1 MKVSLVLQ
9 GDPLTLIYATLKLP
23 LHTERGASAE
33 AATSDQTLKEDLSTL
48 KDKVYSASL
57 PLLASLLPDDS
68 TAAQVRNGQRSPQ
81 PAFDGFG
88 PSR

>member
-1 MKVSLVLQ
+1 MNSVQHFLELPKLEELPK

-68 TAAQVRNGQRSPQ
+68 TAAQG
-81 PAFDGFG
+81 
-88 PSR
+88 